1 MKTDNIKTKAF
12 ESYIKDIKPFHTKIY
27 RLISKY
33 IFADFVHVRLSQHYN
48 TKTKISNDW
57 EITYFSDGTNVEY
70 RIPFC
75 VLPSTTSRIR
85 KHTLVGIVD
94 MIPSAI
100 DTYVLPFNN
109 GVKSIRV
116 DGVLLTKNVDYFID
130 DFYRR
135 KVRFAS
141 TSNIVNNSVINVNMY
156 AMDQIFIA
164 LNDVFQTY
172 TISGYNPLNKEIRPE
187 YNDYLIGSYDTMN
200 FDQGGIPTNTLQKV
214 GYNETV
220 FGNYED
226 PTVDLPDLGR
236 IYYRTDD
243 TGAGYYTFKFYNQPT
258 SNMKITFRIIQ
269 ESLQT
274 AKVQMFFK
282 EDLVITQIPV

>member
-27 RLISKY
+27 RLVSKY
-33 IFADFVHVRLSQHYN
+33 IFTDFVHVRLSQHYK
-48 TKTKISNDW
+48 TSTKISNDW
-57 EITYFSDGTNVEY
+57 EVTYFSDGTNVEY

-75 VLPSTTSRIR
+75 VLPSQTSRIR
-85 KHTLVGIVD
+85 KHTLIGIAD

-116 DGVLLTKNVDYFID
+116 DGALLTKNVDYFID

-135 KVRFAS
+135 KVRFIS
-141 TSNIVNNSVINVNMY
+141 TANIVNNSVINVNMY
-156 AMDQIFIA
+156 AMDQIYIA

-172 TISGYNPLNKEIRPE
+172 TISGYNPANKEIHSE
-187 YNDYLIGSYDTMN
+187 YNDYLIGSYDVMN
-200 FDQGGIPTNTLQKV
+200 YDQRGTPSDPLQKV
-214 GYNETV
+214 GFNETV

-226 PTVDLPDLGR
+226 PTIDLPDLGR

-243 TGAGYYTFKFYNQPT
+243 AGAGYYTFKFYNQPT
-258 SNMKITFRIIQ
+258 SNTKITFRIVQ